1 MSSKVENSRVAK
13 PVRRA
18 RKTEQ
23 KDSLLSVILQ
33 NAITMPSCSFC
44 EGRGILS
51 CQVSA
56 QDSSR
61 CAECVR
67 LGRSR
72 CDVQGV
78 TPEGLRRL
86 GQQHQRMESELEAA
100 EEERRAIDAKIERL
114 RKQKRM
120 WYEKMMRAVR
130 RGIDNVE
137 ELERVEN
144 EEVEAERKRIAEQSA
159 EVVRGGSPGSGGMEV
174 QESWL
179 RAGGDVGVFDWSS
192 MVNEGVDWSEFGMV
206 GPSVGGGNENV
217 SAGGPSGR

>member
-1 MSSKVENSRVAK
+1 MSAVASLGTAV
-13 PVRRA
+13 PMPCSYC
-18 RKTEQ
+18 EEHNLG
-23 KDSLLSVILQ
+23 KDCLVADS
-33 NAITMPSCSFC
+33 
-44 EGRGILS
+44 E
-51 CQVSA
+51 
-56 QDSSR
+56 SSR
-61 CAECVR
+61 CLTCVR
-67 LGRSR
+67 LNLSN
-72 CDVQGV
+72 CDVR
-78 TPEGLRRL
+78 GLSPDQLNKITLKHRRL
-86 GQQHQRMESELEAA
+86 EEELEAV
-100 EEERRAIDAKIERL
+100 EEEAQLLNAKILRL

-144 EEVEAERKRIAEQSA
+144 EEAEAERKRIAEQSA

-206 GPSVGGGNENV
+206 DPRVGGGNENV
-217 SAGGPSGR
+217 PAGGPSGR